1 MAGNELGFKADGE
14 PLAFCSVHSRRK
26 FEAARAAMTQGHDP
40 EQQGGDGDDGE
51 DTPPAEQRPLT
62 EYELQRQDNLR
73 RIEAAKKAI
82 FSSG

>member
-1 MAGNELGFKADGE
+1 
-14 PLAFCSVHSRRK
+14 
-26 FEAARAAMTQGHDP
+26 MTQGHDP